1 MKRRGGFLC
10 HRKRK
15 NNKHDAMFKRIPVY
29 IKISTNQIEVT
40 NLDSGKTLVEKSVE
54 PFSSQRMVLAK
65 FNEAELLVRKLIKEL
80 TSNRSWFP
88 PQLKVAIQQIE
99 KLEGGLAE
107 IEKRAMR
114 DLAEQ
119 AGASIVVIIDHDRK
133 LSDQEALLELENA

>member
-1 MKRRGGFLC
+1 MSL
-10 HRKRK
+10 
-15 NNKHDAMFKRIPVY
+15 FKRIPVY

-40 NLDSGKTLVEKSVE
+40 NLDSGKTLVERAAE

-65 FNEAELLVRKLIKEL
+65 FNEAELLVRKLVKEL
-80 TSNRSWFP
+80 ISNRSWFP
-88 PQLKVAIQQIE
+88 PQLKVIVQQME

-119 AGASIVVIIDHDRK
+119 AGASIVIIVDHDRK
-133 LSDQEALLELENA
+133 LSDQEALLELGNA

>member
-1 MKRRGGFLC
+1 
-10 HRKRK
+10 
-15 NNKHDAMFKRIPVY
+15 MFKRIPVY